1 MMCDLPGWHVR
12 VRLYRPLL
20 GIDYAYEALAEVPAL
35 SAPVSMASTYIAPIQ
50 VNKAVE
56 IEK

>member
-1 MMCDLPGWHVR
+1 MCDLPGWHVR
-12 VRLYRPLL
+12 GRLDRPFL

-35 SAPVSMASTYIAPIQ
+35 PAPVSLATTYIALIQ
-50 VNKAVE
+50 MNKAVE

>member
-1 MMCDLPGWHVR
+1 MCDLPGWHVR
-12 VRLYRPLL
+12 VRLDRPLL
-20 GIDYAYEALAEVPAL
+20 AIDYAYEALAEVPAL
-35 SAPVSMASTYIAPIQ
+35 PGPVSMATTYIAPIQ